1 MSSSSCSRGSS
12 NHEVAPEVPTVFAE
26 DFNDSVWIPI
36 KEACSQKFSKR
47 VTSKKVSNAKRKDR
61 KKKAKPLD
69 PHVFSEIFG
78 AVHGACATVHQTASD
93 ADMALKIAQ
102 TINDAKEAVKYPGS
116 DYRSFEDNIVARLED
131 IIALVAGL
139 SSSKSFG
146 GFLSVIHLYL
156 RTHYPHSVSRKIM
169 EWVKAIF
176 GASTAYVQNKAGEF
190 GLLDQQSGEES
201 VFENRLDV
209 IRSLFKS
216 WKTHRHGDLSRN
228 LCNVVNILVTFGIV
242 PDWNKNPLTF
252 GNFQL
257 FRARA
262 WDVQKE
268 SGSFI
273 EMVLDTAVFFLER
286 GYAALV
292 NNDLSL
298 LLYSDTG
305 AAAYEN
311 EYAAIVSVLPLLEAG
326 KLSELKTESFKND
339 QDFEV
344 RLEAL
349 IAATFDKLKSETSP
363 HMRNTLTNKLVVLKK
378 TRTALLM
385 NQKSSCVRE
394 KPFGVLVYG
403 GSSVG
408 KSCINATM
416 LKVLLAHNN
425 FPSSKEHVVTL
436 NDNDK
441 FQSEYRAY
449 HSAVT
454 MDDFGNTRAEHYTES
469 PTNKIIDFLNN
480 VPKAAL
486 NPNVELKGNVMIQP
500 KIVSVTTNKKDL
512 MAHSFSN
519 EPVSIL
525 RRFNVILD
533 VRLRDSYVDPET
545 GGLDGTKIN
554 SFVPDAWLIDVQQV
568 KIVRTE
574 GTKAD
579 SYDFVT
585 ILKDASFFEAL
596 EFLKSAS
603 TTHFATQRKFVK
615 SVEDLYETQL
625 CRHSYVSSECPLC
638 SAESDEESDAEEFH
652 TPEENFADHLVA
664 FGSQSVPMCVG
675 IKPDPSFVPERLR
688 EGLTEDGQYWDCC
701 TPLCKVQHASS
712 HGAQLCFDYYK
723 ETRLD
728 HQADEEDNFESKDDE
743 DVWEPIPNVNPAEH
757 ECLQDAVEGWYAER
771 KFAQC
776 TEYVKG
782 ACSTLQEAFEAHKK
796 EVLVGVCA
804 AVGITMAIFAGY
816 KVYKKLV
823 GVESFLS
830 QGSEEKPPVRLDS
843 DVPNPWKAVRPVEIP
858 KSEHSATTTVPD
870 LLRKLR
876 KSLGHAYLIDE
887 VNQIRRKCDI
897 VPMRG
902 NCWLLPSHM
911 LDQKTY
917 KIQVQ
922 TTPQDTLGLNFSQ
935 VIDPSCWVRLDNDFA
950 LVRLVNGGPV
960 PNLSR
965 FLPMDDFELTSRLL
979 ATFVFKTP
987 EGTIDEDVVR
997 ITSKQ
1002 RFESKAATFN
1012 GFSYDYPRPT
1022 FPGLCMGTLV
1032 ASQRRACIVGFHLAG
1047 RTGESFGAAGILT
1060 QKQFE
1065 TAYSTLTADVPLACH
1080 SEGHMLTSK
1089 YGIDFTPTE
1098 NIEARHCVH
1107 WLADDEDGQQPVAE
1121 VLGSHPLA
1129 TTRFKS
1135 QVRKSPISEQ
1145 VTEVMNLP
1153 RIHGAPSPRNIGKHW
1168 SRDLTL
1174 MAHPKG
1180 NFVPELLT
1188 KAREDLMSKI
1198 NSFLDANPEQ
1208 LELVHPYPK
1217 DYVLSGVDGVTSV
1230 DRVQLNSSMGFPI
1243 NKKKK
1248 FFLGPVEREVPGV
1261 TEPIDFEDPQYW
1273 AEVERMEEVL
1283 ASGERVYVVHRGNL
1297 KDEPTKFTKDKI
1309 RVFAG
1314 CEFAFTCVVRK
1325 YYLPIVRLIQSNWR
1339 EFECAVGINAHSRQW
1354 SELKE
1359 YLTRFGGK
1367 RMIAGDYKAFD
1378 KAATPLA
1385 MLSSFELLIQIA
1397 IRAGYTDRQIT
1408 IMRGC
1413 ATEICYPLY
1422 ELDGVL
1428 VQIFG
1433 SNPSGHPLTVIIN
1446 NLENSLYLRYA
1457 YYAMHQGE
1465 EVPPFDQ
1472 RVSLICYGDDN
1483 AMDVSDEED
1492 KFNHTSVASELARVG
1507 ITYTMAD
1514 KEAESVPYIPLK
1526 DVSFLKRGFVWNDDL
1541 QAWSAPL
1548 EVASISKSLHNY
1560 MHKKGSDVLPEEIAA
1575 NAIHSANSE
1584 FFYHGREIFDARRTQ
1599 LLEVADKAG
1608 IRDIVGDLE
1617 TYNDLCDRFLGSHSK
1632 RKALDEPNN
1641 FILDIQSGEEPI
1653 TESLLQQRVISDF
1666 GIKPVIHDSFLGN
1679 AMFGA
1684 PDLVFYRPE
1693 HNTLYVI
1700 ETKVLK
1706 ASHGSCKKR
1715 MEFAIIQ
1722 AKKYA
1727 KAFHVLTKKFVIF
1740 VFVYTEDGYH
1750 FVEAYNYSDHA
1761 LVLNNATLKSLGVHP
1776 RTLRGMDTVFGPQNQ
1791 A

>member
-1 MSSSSCSRGSS
+1 MSPISSSRGS
-12 NHEVAPEVPTVFAE
+12 NDRVVVPEAPTVFAD
-26 DFNDSVWIPI
+26 DFDDSNWIPM

-47 VTSKKVSNAKRKDR
+47 VTSKKVSNAKRKSHT
-61 KKKAKPLD
+61 KKAKPLD

-78 AVHGACATVHQTASD
+78 AVHGACATGQQIYSD
-93 ADMALKIAQ
+93 ADMALKVAQ
-102 TINDAKEAVKYPGS
+102 TINDAKEAIKYPGS
-116 DYRSFEDNIVARLED
+116 DYKSFEDNVTARIED
-131 IIALVAGL
+131 IIALIAGL
-139 SSSKSFG
+139 SAAKNFG

-156 RTHYPHSVSRKIM
+156 RTHYPHPVSKKIM

-176 GASTAYVQNKAGEF
+176 GASSAYVQRKGGEF
-190 GLLDQQSGEES
+190 GLLDQQSGEE
-201 VFENRLDV
+201 VDFENRLDT
-209 IRSLFKS
+209 IRSLLKS
-216 WKTHRHGDLSRN
+216 WKTHRHGELSRN

-242 PDWNKNPLTF
+242 PDWNKNPLTL
-252 GNFQL
+252 GKFQL

-262 WDVQKE
+262 WDIQKE

-292 NNDLSL
+292 NDDLSL
-298 LLYSDTG
+298 LLYSDSA

-349 IAATFDKLKSETSP
+349 ISATFDKLKSETSP

-394 KPFGVLVYG
+394 KPFGVLIYG

-408 KSCINATM
+408 KSCINATL
-416 LKVLLAHNN
+416 LKVLLAHNKLPN
-425 FPSSKEHVVTL
+425 SKEHVVTL

-574 GTKAD
+574 GEKAD

-585 ILKDASFFEAL
+585 LLKDASFFETL
-596 EFLKSAS
+596 EFLKDAS
-603 TTHFATQRKFVK
+603 TTHFSIQRKFVK
-615 SVEDLYETQL
+615 SVEDLYDTKL
-625 CRHSYVSSECPLC
+625 CRHSYVSSECPRCLAGSDDE
-638 SAESDEESDAEEFH
+638 SAADEFFTPAENP
-652 TPEENFADHLVA
+652 TNDLVA
-664 FGSQSVPMCVG
+664 FGSQSIPMTVDV
-675 IKPDPSFVPERLR
+675 KPDPSFIPEHFR
-688 EGLTEDGQYWDCC
+688 EGCVDGQYWECC
-701 TPLCKVQHASS
+701 TPFCKLQHISP
-712 HGAQLCFDYYK
+712 HGAKMCYK
-723 ETRLD
+723 RFKENRLD
-728 HQADEEDNFESKDDE
+728 QQADEEKCDIPTEDDE
-743 DVWEPIPNVNPAEH
+743 DVWDPIPNSKPT
-757 ECLQDAVEGWYAER
+757 ECERLEDAVKGWYAER
-771 KFAQC
+771 QFKQCANFA
-776 TEYVKG
+776 KG
-782 ACSTLQEAFEAHKK
+782 ACETIQEAFEAHKK

-804 AVGITMAIFAGY
+804 AIGITTAIFAGY
-816 KVYKKLV
+816 KVYKKLA

-858 KSEHSATTTVPD
+858 KSEHSKTTTVPD

-887 VNQIRRKCDI
+887 VAQIRRKCDI

-935 VIDPSCWVRLDNDFA
+935 IIDPSCWIRLDNDFA

-979 ATFVFKTP
+979 ATFVYKTP

-997 ITSKQ
+997 ITSKKH
-1002 RFESKAATFN
+1002 FESKAATFN

-1065 TAYSTLTADVPLACH
+1065 TAYSTLTANVPLACH

-1089 YGIDFTPTE
+1089 YGIDFTPKE
-1098 NIEARHCVH
+1098 DIEARHCVH
-1107 WLADDEDGQQPVAE
+1107 WLADDDDGQQPVAE

-1145 VTEVMNLP
+1145 VAEIMDLP
-1153 RIHGAPSPRNIGKHW
+1153 RLHGAPSPRNIGKHW

-1180 NFVPELLT
+1180 NFVPEILT
-1188 KAREDLMSKI
+1188 KAREDLMNKI

-1248 FFLGPVEREVPGV
+1248 YFLGPVERDVPGV

-1283 ASGERVYVVHRGNL
+1283 AAGERVYVIHRGNL

-1325 YYLPIVRLIQSNWR
+1325 YYLPIVRLIQSNWK

-1354 SELKE
+1354 SELKD
-1359 YLTRFGGK
+1359 YLTRFDGK

-1397 IRAGYTDRQIT
+1397 IRAGYTERQIT

-1457 YYAMHQGE
+1457 YYAMHEGT

-1472 RVSLICYGDDN
+1472 RISLICYGDDN
-1483 AMDVSDEED
+1483 AMDVSSEED

-1514 KEAESVPYIPLK
+1514 KEAESVPYISLK

-1541 QAWSAPL
+1541 HAWSAPL

-1584 FFYHGREIFDARRTQ
+1584 FFYHGREIFDVRRSQ
-1599 LLEVADKAG
+1599 LLEVAEQAG

-1617 TYNDLCDRFLGSHSK
+1617 TYTDLCDRFLGSHSK
-1632 RKALDEPNN
+1632 RQALDEPNE
-1641 FILDIQSGEEPI
+1641 FILDIQSGEEVI

-1700 ETKVLK
+1700 ETKVLRT
-1706 ASHGSCKKR
+1706 SSGSCKKR
-1715 MEFAIIQ
+1715 REFAILQ

-1727 KAFHVLTKKFVIF
+1727 KAFHVLTQKFVIF
-1740 VFVYTEDGYH
+1740 VFIYTEEGYQ
-1750 FVEAYNYSDHA
+1750 FIEAYNYSDHA